1 MNDELAGFPIFSS
14 PAPDENSGHCKSQ
27 GGGVALLLLLLLLLL
42 LEMRARKKLSRIKK
56 QSKRAPLIGF
66 IHKSSSSSSFGLYY
80 SLFFI
85 KLRSLRLVGFF
96 FLPSVHTHQKAKNI
110 KTCVGEKRTPRCLR
124 VDFFLFR
131 KKKISLL

>member
-14 PAPDENSGHCKSQ
+14 PALDENSGHCKSQ

-66 IHKSSSSSSFGLYY
+66 IHKSSSSSSSFGLYY

-96 FLPSVHTHQKAKNI
+96 FLPSVHTHQKEKNI

-124 VDFFLFR
+124 RGFFFFES
-131 KKKISLL
+131 SLL